1 MPYSPLKRHSPCSMN
16 CTKDEAKD
24 VLVAEDR
31 YPKTITQ
38 KPLPENHLPLTA
50 ASWGALG
57 GVRLAGATQ
66 IPEPA
71 IRISLSAMCRAHYIG
86 R

>member
-1 MPYSPLKRHSPCSMN
+1 MN

-57 GVRLAGATQ
+57 GVRLAGSGK

-71 IRISLSAMCRAHYIG
+71 IEISLSATCGEYCLG